1 MLRTLPLNNRGSWAR
16 AGAAVILATGLAVN
30 HASADEGGLSFWLP
44 GTFGSL
50 SAAPS
55 VPGFSFGTIY
65 IHPSAS
71 AGADKAFRRG
81 GRIDLGVD
89 GRGNLV
95 AFGPTYTFEQ
105 QVLGGQFS
113 LSALAIYGRN
123 NASVDAQLTGPNG
136 GVINGHV
143 SDSISG
149 FGDLLPQATLK
160 WNFGVHNLMTYATG
174 DVPIGRYDPDR
185 LANMGL
191 GHGAVDGGAGYT
203 YFDPSAGHE
212 FSAVFGLTYNFEN
225 PDTDYKNGIDAHFDW
240 AASQFLNEHVQV
252 GVVGYWFQQLT
263 GDSGAGATL
272 GDFKSRV
279 AGIGPQIGFLF
290 PVSDKVG
297 GYLNIKGF
305 KEFAAENRPEGWNA
319 WVTLAFSPAA
329 PKKAP
334 ETPPL
339 FGK

>member
-1 MLRTLPLNNRGSWAR
+1 MRKLVFWALLLMLPAV
-16 AGAAVILATGLAVN
+16 AA
-30 HASADEGGLSFWLP
+30 HADEGGLSFWLP

-55 VPGFSFGTIY
+55 VPGFSFATIY
-65 IHPSAS
+65 IQPSAN
-71 AGADKAFRRG
+71 AGAGKAFQRG
-81 GRIDLGVD
+81 GRLDIGVD

-95 AFGPTYTFEQ
+95 AFGPSYTFEQ
-105 QVLGGQFS
+105 PILGGQFS

-123 NASVDAQLTGPNG
+123 NASVEAQITGPG
-136 GVINGHV
+136 GSVISG
-143 SDSISG
+143 SRSESITG

-160 WNFGVHNLMTYATG
+160 WNFGVHNLMTYVTG
-174 DVPIGRYDPDR
+174 DVPVGRYDPDR

-191 GHGAVDGGAGYT
+191 GHGAVDAGAGYT
-203 YFDPSAGHE
+203 YFDPSKGHE

-225 PDTDYKNGIDAHFDW
+225 PDTNYKNGIDSHLDW
-240 AASQFLNEHVQV
+240 AASQFLNEHVHV
-252 GVVGYWFQQLT
+252 GVVGYFFQQLT

-290 PVSDKVG
+290 PVSDSVD
-297 GYLNIKGF
+297 GYLNVKGY

-334 ETPPL
+334 EALPL
-339 FGK
+339 FTK